1 MRWRAENTAFVSI
14 RLLDSLGTQ
23 WMCSALINMMRMNK
37 CGHRRNADIT
47 LPPPHPLSQR
57 NIENTWEPS
66 ARSNKETPRSQAWS
80 WATGENTKTERRRRS
95 SVSRM
100 AGGVVEGSKVK
111 PWRSTFF
118 YSIWV
123 MHLKC
128 ETTLMEGTLWAW
140 GHKPN
145 FKTVPYDLF
154 CLDSKRKPCSAR
166 NADSNFWS
174 DLSGQMQT
182 T

>member
-1 MRWRAENTAFVSI
+1 MRSSSKCWYYVTASTSSFPEKYRKHV
-14 RLLDSLGTQ
+14 GTFCTIQ
-23 WMCSALINMMRMNK
+23 QGN
-37 CGHRRNADIT
+37 
-47 LPPPHPLSQR
+47 PPG
-57 NIENTWEPS
+57 
-66 ARSNKETPRSQAWS
+66 SQAWS